1 MSKDD
6 FDFAQSLDQQ
16 DELAHFRQRFAPSN
30 PDLIYMDG
38 NSLGRLPLATQQRL
52 QDAIAREWGERLI
65 RSWNEG
71 WIDAAARIGGKI
83 AALTG
88 AAADEV
94 VLADS
99 TSVNLYKLALSA
111 LLAQPKRR
119 KIVTDDLNFPSDL
132 YILQAVCDLLGHGCR
147 LEVVR
152 SDDGI
157 HGPAEKLAEAVDE
170 NTALLSLSHTVF
182 KSGYTY
188 DMMAVTRR
196 AQQSG
201 AMVLWDLS
209 HSVGALPIDLGRAQA
224 DLAVG
229 CTYKYLN
236 GGPGSP
242 AFLYVRR
249 DWQEKLKN
257 PISGWMGQKDMFAF
271 DLDYKPAPGLRR
283 FITGTPP
290 ILSLSAVEPGVDM
303 VLEAGIEAVRAKS
316 LRLGPY
322 FLDLWQEI
330 LAPLGFKLNSPT
342 DASSRGAHI
351 SLGHKEGYRIDQAL
365 IAEMNVLPDFRAPD
379 NIRFGLVPL
388 YTSFTDVY
396 TTVSRLQ
403 TVVNEKRYEKYSL
416 SGNLVT

>member
-1 MSKDD
+1 MDVD
-6 FDFAQSLDQQ
+6 NLDFARSLDQQ
-16 DELAHFRQRFAPSN
+16 DELARFRQRFVPTD
-30 PDLIYMDG
+30 PDLIYLDG

-52 QDAIAREWGERLI
+52 QDVIVREWGQRLI

-94 VLADS
+94 LLADS
-99 TSVNLYKLALSA
+99 TSINLYKLALSA

-119 KIVTDDLNFPSDL
+119 KIITDDLNFPSDL
-132 YILQAVCDLLGHGCR
+132 YILRAVCELVGDGCQ
-147 LEVVR
+147 LEVIQ
-152 SDDGI
+152 SEDGI
-157 HGPAEKLAEAVDE
+157 HGPVGKLAEAVDE

-188 DMMAVTRR
+188 DMKAVTSQAQR
-196 AQQSG
+196 AG
-201 AMVLWDLS
+201 ALVLWDLS
-209 HSVGALPIDLGRAQA
+209 HSVGAMPIDLEEAHV

-249 DWQEKLKN
+249 DWQDKLIN
-257 PISGWMGQKDMFAF
+257 PISGWMGHKDLFAF
-271 DLDYKPAPGLRR
+271 DLDYEAAPGLRR
-283 FITGTPP
+283 FITGTPA

-303 VLEAGIEAVRAKS
+303 LFEAGMEAVRAKS
-316 LRLGPY
+316 VRLSQY
-322 FLDLWQEI
+322 LLDLWRET
-330 LAPLGFKLNSPT
+330 LMPLGFKLNSPT
-342 DASSRGAHI
+342 NNDLRGSHI
-351 SLGHKEGYRIDQAL
+351 SLGHTEGYRIDQAL

-388 YTSFTDVY
+388 YTSFTDLVMA
-396 TTVSRLQ
+396 VSRLK
-403 TVVNEKRYEKYSL
+403 TVVTEKRYQKYSQN
-416 SGNLVT
+416 GGLVT